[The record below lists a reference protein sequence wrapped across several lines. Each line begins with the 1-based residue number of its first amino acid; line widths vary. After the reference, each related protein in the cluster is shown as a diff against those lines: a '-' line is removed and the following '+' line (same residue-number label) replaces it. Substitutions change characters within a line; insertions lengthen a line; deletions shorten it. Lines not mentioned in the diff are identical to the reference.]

1 MTGERLGR
9 ILLGWWRAADGAA
22 RAKAS
27 EKLEWEVREL
37 ENIFALLTLGAFT
50 GLPSPPMQLTLELL
64 PLMERDLLLMIAKVD
79 TASDPLAE
87 LFSTL
92 NVL

>member
-1 MTGERLGR
+1 MKGERLR
-9 ILLGWWRAADGAA
+9 QKLRGWWRTADQVA
-22 RAKAS
+22 RAQAT
-27 EKLEWEVREL
+27 EKLEWEVREM

-64 PLMERDLLLMIAKVD
+64 PLMERELLLMLEKVD

>member
-1 MTGERLGR
+1 MKGERLR
-9 ILLGWWRAADGAA
+9 QKLLDWWRLADQVA
-22 RAKAS
+22 RAEAS
-27 EKLEWEVREL
+27 EKLEYEVGEM
-37 ENIFALLTLGAFT
+37 ENIFALLTLGAFA

-64 PLMERDLLLMIAKVD
+64 PLMERDLLLMLEKVD

>member
-1 MTGERLGR
+1 MAGEGLGNKLR
-9 ILLGWWRAADGAA
+9 TWWRLMDATA
-22 RAKAS
+22 RAEAS
-27 EKLEWEVREL
+27 GTLEWEAREM
-37 ENIFALLTLGAFT
+37 ENIFGLLTLGAFC
-50 GLPSPPMQLTLELL
+50 GLPSPPMQLSLELL
-64 PLMERDLLLMIAKVD
+64 PLMERELLLMLDKVN

>member
-1 MTGERLGR
+1 MNGEGLGKKLR
-9 ILLGWWRAADGAA
+9 GWWRLADQVA
-22 RAKAS
+22 RAEAS
-27 EKLEWEVREL
+27 QKLEWEVREM

-64 PLMERDLLLMIAKVD
+64 PLMERELLLMLEKVD

>member
-1 MTGERLGR
+1 MGERLGR
-9 ILLGWWRAADGAA
+9 RLRGWWRLADEVA
-22 RAKAS
+22 RSEAS
-27 EKLEWEVREL
+27 EKLEWEVREM
-37 ENIFALLTLGAFT
+37 ENIFALLTLGAFV

-64 PLMERDLLLMIAKVD
+64 PLMERDLLRMMEKVD

>member
-1 MTGERLGR
+1 MKGEQLRKKLR
-9 ILLGWWRAADGAA
+9 GWWRLADQVA
-22 RAKAS
+22 RAEAS
-27 EKLEWEVREL
+27 EKLEYEIREM
-37 ENIFALLTLGAFT
+37 ENIFALLTLGAFA

-64 PLMERDLLLMIAKVD
+64 PLMERDLLLMLEKVD
-79 TASDPLAE
+79 TASDPLAD